1 MSRPQSRVRRE
12 AEFMKEAKRMY
23 EQLEDSYEAHP
34 QASFGEIEAERRW
47 ELN

>member
-23 EQLEDSYEAHP
+23 EKLED
-34 QASFGEIEAERRW
+34 
-47 ELN
+47 LV